1 MFYLHIFKNLSY
13 MFTKPRII
21 EDPIR
26 ILWNK
31 WKASLTPIT
40 VTGVTSRAA
49 PPAACR
55 ARRAP
60 GSPRSA
66 GRRGW
71 RGRPPAAGPPPRW
84 ASSPVSGSSRTE
96 HGGECG
102 GVFGQYTGLHSPTVN
117 LTFDQAG
124 FLLLH
129 VTNCPWFVPKSVGIL
144 LATEDMPTDI
154 YQSLVLFTMRACN
167 GF

>member
-40 VTGVTSRAA
+40 VTVVTSRAA

-71 RGRPPAAGPPPRW
+71 RGRPPAAGPAPRW
-84 ASSPVSGSSRTE
+84 ASSPVSCSSRTE

-129 VTNCPWFVPKSVGIL
+129 VTNCQWFVP
-144 LATEDMPTDI
+144 
-154 YQSLVLFTMRACN
+154 SLW
-167 GF
+167 GFLHWQHKTCQTIDFKYIPIMKRCG